1 MLSLFSLNT
10 FKWISLGNVEPNPTN
25 SHSFSLNP
33 QHDQPSYMHFPINLS
48 MANLKVP
55 FPPLPIT
62 VLTDLASLSTRKS
75 NSKPK
80 QTSTRYKEGG
90 LRAFAGFLLVAG
102 GWDLCRRAQSRTS
115 PSLCQEGQYWWPCEL
130 WSGVLSVSL
139 QMGRWNPRETKNGS
153 QTCSASQRDRFITN
167 NLASKITG
175 SRIPAYGTEGGAKD
189 CAVCS
194 GQQWSLG

>member
-25 SHSFSLNP
+25 SHSFLLNP

-102 GWDLCRRAQSRTS
+102 GGTS
-115 PSLCQEGQYWWPCEL
+115 AD
-130 WSGVLSVSL
+130 VLSPEPPPLSARRVSTGDL
-139 QMGRWNPRETKNGS
+139 VNFGLVSCLCLYKWADETQERLRMVARPALPLKGTDSS
-153 QTCSASQRDRFITN
+153 QTTLHLR
-167 NLASKITG
+167 
-175 SRIPAYGTEGGAKD
+175 
-189 CAVCS
+189 
-194 GQQWSLG
+194 